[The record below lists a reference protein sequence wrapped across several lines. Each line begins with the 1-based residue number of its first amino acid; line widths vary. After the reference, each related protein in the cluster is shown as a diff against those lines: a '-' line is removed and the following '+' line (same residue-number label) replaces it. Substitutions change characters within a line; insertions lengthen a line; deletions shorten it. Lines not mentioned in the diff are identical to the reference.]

1 MTAAEFAELLKLPP
15 SERAELAI
23 SLWASLT
30 ESERDAEFELREEDL
45 AELDRRWAEHVSHP
59 ESTIPW
65 SELRRNL
72 RDKK

>member
-30 ESERDAEFELREEDL
+30 DDERDAEFELREEDQ
-45 AELDRRWAEHVSHP
+45 AELDRRWAEHVAHP
-59 ESTIPW
+59 ESAIPW
-65 SELRRNL
+65 PELRQKL